1 MYCFLFNI
9 DQGKG
14 EDSQLDDSDFG
25 VMGMDAEQLEK
36 FTVQHPSQ
44 VSNIYA
50 NFTKQIYKRTE
61 SNHLFQCIQEENY
74 RLFFANN
81 TWYVVLRL
89 HQILCERLTK
99 LLETASSL
107 AQNEPKETRDPKHS
121 AAIALRLKPKRN
133 VQNMLYICICIYI
146 YVQNI
151 NACLNFIPTLYSRS

>member
-1 MYCFLFNI
+1 MYFFSNI

-44 VSNIYA
+44 VRNTYV
-50 NFTKQIYKRTE
+50 NFTKQIYKRRK
-61 SNHLFQCIQEENY
+61 SNNLFQCLQEENY

-133 VQNMLYICICIYI
+133 ASLKITVS
-146 YVQNI
+146 YVS
-151 NACLNFIPTLYSRS
+151 Y